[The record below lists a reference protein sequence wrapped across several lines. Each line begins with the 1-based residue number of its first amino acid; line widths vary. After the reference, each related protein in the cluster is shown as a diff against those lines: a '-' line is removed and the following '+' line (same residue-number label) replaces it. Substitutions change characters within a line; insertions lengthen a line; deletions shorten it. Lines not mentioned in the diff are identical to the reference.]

1 MLGKGTARRKVKI
14 GAVKKRKL
22 TCIGDGDGKQKEM
35 EEGML
40 QQQDWQKFG
49 HPHGAAELAGG
60 FPLEKIPG
68 ERSRFLL
75 GASRAGQLGAAFY
88 CEELSLLCD

>member
-1 MLGKGTARRKVKI
+1 MKCISSFPLSF
-14 GAVKKRKL
+14 
-22 TCIGDGDGKQKEM
+22 CIGDGDGKQKEM

-68 ERSRFLL
+68 ERSKVLTRCLQSRSARSCFLL
-75 GASRAGQLGAAFY
+75 RRAKFVV
-88 CEELSLLCD
+88 